1 VTTALIVGGGSIAHR
16 HARVLGDL
24 GHDVALVSART
35 DLQLASFDSL
45 NAAITSG
52 MPDYVV
58 IANDT
63 SRHAEAV
70 AALTASGFTGR
81 LLIEKPAAVD
91 PAHVATIS
99 CVGVAFN
106 LRFHPVIH
114 RVRELLAETHADER
128 LMQVEAYAGQW
139 LPDWRPDRPVSEQY
153 SAHASRGGGVLRDLS
168 HELDLLQWLVGKVT
182 GVFARGGRI
191 GDITVDSDDSWN
203 LLLEHFGRTTTSLQ
217 LNYFDRPGARFMRIV
232 TSHRTI
238 EANVSAATL
247 TVNGKAETFVVERDD
262 SYRAMHE
269 DMLGQRTTVATID
282 DAAATDALILDIEHS
297 ARSTEWITR

>member
-1 VTTALIVGGGSIAHR
+1 MTTALIVGGGSIAHR

-24 GHDVALVSART
+24 GHGVVLVSART
-35 DLQLASFDSL
+35 DLQLASFDSIS
-45 NAAITSG
+45 AAISSG

-114 RVRELLAETHADER
+114 RVRELLA
-128 LMQVEAYAGQW
+128 
-139 LPDWRPDRPVSEQY
+139 
-153 SAHASRGGGVLRDLS
+153 
-168 HELDLLQWLVGKVT
+168 
-182 GVFARGGRI
+182 
-191 GDITVDSDDSWN
+191 
-203 LLLEHFGRTTTSLQ
+203 
-217 LNYFDRPGARFMRIV
+217 
-232 TSHRTI
+232 
-238 EANVSAATL
+238 
-247 TVNGKAETFVVERDD
+247 
-262 SYRAMHE
+262 
-269 DMLGQRTTVATID
+269 
-282 DAAATDALILDIEHS
+282 
-297 ARSTEWITR
+297 